1 MEKMEGEGKE
11 RCLSKARPSTGK
23 DGEIE
28 RDFSFQE
35 L

>member
-1 MEKMEGEGKE
+1 MEKMEGEGKD
-11 RCLSKARPSTGK
+11 RCLSKTRPSTGK